1 MGIYD
6 DDDAH
11 GIGHYSDAHCDDDG
25 DNIDDD
31 DDGDDGEDGDDG
43 DDDGH
48 NDIKLKPQGAGSLP
62 CLLHHHSGLSLFNPN
77 LSKNFILMSLS
88 FIFFCLRY
96 FFLIKKLLTQ
106 QNDCSERQ

>member
-1 MGIYD
+1 MRIYD

-11 GIGHYSDAHCDDDG
+11 GIGHYSDAYCDDDG
-25 DNIDDD
+25 DNIDD
-31 DDGDDGEDGDDG
+31 

-77 LSKNFILMSLS
+77 FVQE
-88 FIFFCLRY
+88 FHP
-96 FFLIKKLLTQ
+96 
-106 QNDCSERQ
+106 

>member
-1 MGIYD
+1 MRIYD
-6 DDDAH
+6 DDDAR

-48 NDIKLKPQGAGSLP
+48 NDIKLNHRALAHFHAYSTIIQVS
-62 CLLHHHSGLSLFNPN
+62 H
-77 LSKNFILMSLS
+77 
-88 FIFFCLRY
+88 
-96 FFLIKKLLTQ
+96 FLILI
-106 QNDCSERQ
+106 CPRISS